1 MRIDVTIQANKT
13 AKHPVE
19 GRYLHVVSAGGDF
32 SIAAKGIGEIQVGA
46 GGNAEIP
53 PGVQQLEFRD
63 KSGQANNIKLENTD
77 VPFQRAGEQVEVVN
91 KITVTE
97 IEKPIQV
104 EVTSEAVFAE
114 GSEFGLV
121 NAGSLSESLDVP
133 IPSGSREKIVD
144 ANANRKELMLTV
156 SGGNQ
161 LNTVRVGGPG
171 VDAGRG
177 YALYAGAGAIALF
190 EISSTGA
197 VHMYNEGQEQVTV
210 SVLELLK

>member
-19 GRYLHVVSAGGDF
+19 GRYLHVVNASGEF

-53 PGVQQLEFRD
+53 AGVQQLEFRD
-63 KSGQANNIKLENTD
+63 KSGQVNSIQLENTD

-104 EVTSEAVFAE
+104 EVTTEAQFAE
-114 GSEFGLV
+114 GTEFGLV
-121 NAGSLSESLDVP
+121 NAGSLSESPDINIPAGSGKSIVP
-133 IPSGSREKIVD
+133 
-144 ANANRKELMLTV
+144 ANPNRKELMLTV
-156 SGGNQ
+156 SGGSQ
-161 LNTVRVGGPG
+161 LNTVRVGGAG

-197 VHMYNEGQEQVTV
+197 VHMHNEGQEQVTV
-210 SVLELLK
+210 SILELLK